1 MKQDLYEELN
11 KRKNEG
17 EILNWNLIT
26 KKESEELFR
35 NHSDNTIAE
44 LYGVTAY
51 QVKKQ
56 RNKWNIKQY
65 NYAIQE
71 SLREFLSENK
81 NKTLFENLNK
91 NSKER
96 LLSDRSK
103 DILPIALTH
112 YLFRNGPVEDMHAD
126 GKLSQNDMKI
136 LNKFMVNR
144 IAGLLEAI
152 DKGEWLK
159 LELLFNFYS
168 LFGKDWDKPVPD
180 TDEID
185 ALFSNKF

>member
-1 MKQDLYEELN
+1 MKQDLYENLT

-26 KKESEELFR
+26 KKELEELFR

-71 SLREFLSENK
+71 SLQEFLSEDK
-81 NKTLFENLNK
+81 NKTLEKNGAKNL
-91 NSKER
+91 S
-96 LLSDRSK
+96 
-103 DILPIALTH
+103 ILKRIAL
-112 YLFRNGPVEDMHAD
+112 NII
-126 GKLSQNDMKI
+126 KI
-136 LNKFMVNR
+136 VQCFYN
-144 IAGLLEAI
+144 IS
-152 DKGEWLK
+152 LK
-159 LELLFNFYS
+159 LIRYKISMN
-168 LFGKDWDKPVPD
+168 
-180 TDEID
+180 T
-185 ALFSNKF
+185 

>member
-1 MKQDLYEELN
+1 MKQDLYEELT
-11 KRKNEG
+11 KRKNKG

-26 KKESEELFR
+26 KKELEELFR

-44 LYGVTAY
+44 LYEVTAY

-71 SLREFLSENK
+71 SLQEFLSEDK

-91 NSKER
+91 SSKER

-103 DILPIALTH
+103 DILPIVLTH

-144 IAGLLEAI
+144 IAGLLETI

-168 LFGKDWDKPVPD
+168 LFGKNWDKPVPD